1 MRQITK
7 YQADKL
13 IESKWT
19 TSLSPVLEYH
29 EQYYDVRGM
38 SSREIVESLKLV
50 MLLEM
55 EGGLR
60 AD

>member
-1 MRQITK
+1 M
-7 YQADKL
+7 
-13 IESKWT
+13 
-19 TSLSPVLEYH
+19 SPVLEYH